1 MSSVDAPDGGRLA
14 RVIENAPVLVDELD
28 RRKAAMSPGDQ
39 QAEMA
44 FWEAAS
50 KLGVWYVVNRGT
62 RDDPRPSGFDVPG
75 TGKLLG
81 VYSTPGRAGAVAG
94 AGGTFLG
101 VPTPQALDWLASF
114 GQQGVTGIVM
124 DHPGPWIPLATLGYL
139 ERWLPAG
146 QVAVT
151 TGPVVAAPEAQA
163 AMDSY
168 LARPDDAA
176 YAEVLRRLAGESL
189 LVVIDPHGDGQSPTH
204 IVNHRDERVV
214 LAFTDSTRLTRMYD
228 GKAVDVVQRPGSELL
243 RLAAAE
249 YDAVVVDPQHPSSF
263 AANPAWI
270 RDVLG

>member
-1 MSSVDAPDGGRLA
+1 MDAPDPGRLP
-14 RVIENAPVLVDELD
+14 RVIENAPVLVEELD

-50 KLGVWYVVNRGT
+50 KLGIWYVVNRGT
-62 RDDPRPSGFDVPG
+62 QDDPRPSGFEVPG

-81 VYSTPGRAGAVAG
+81 VYSTPERAGEVAG
-94 AGGTFLG
+94 TGGTFLG

-114 GQQGVTGIVM
+114 AAQGVAGIVM

-139 ERWLPAG
+139 KRWLPAG
-146 QVAVT
+146 QAAVT
-151 TGPVVAAPEAQA
+151 TGPVVTAPAAQA

-168 LARPDDAA
+168 VAQPDDAA
-176 YAEVLRRLAGESL
+176 YAEVLRLLAGESL
-189 LVVIDPHGDGQSPTH
+189 LVVTDPRGDGQAPTH

-214 LAFTDSTRLTRMYD
+214 LAFTDATRLAAMYG
-228 GKAVDVVQRPGSELL
+228 GKAVDVRQRRGSELL
-243 RLAAAE
+243 RLVAAE

>member
-1 MSSVDAPDGGRLA
+1 MDAPDGGRLP
-14 RVIENAPVLVDELD
+14 RVIENAPVLVEELD

-39 QAEMA
+39 RAEMA

-50 KLGVWYVVNRGT
+50 KLGIWYVVNRGT
-62 RDDPRPSGFDVPG
+62 RDDPRPSGFEVPG

-81 VYSTPGRAGAVAG
+81 VYSTRERAGEVAG
-94 AGGTFLG
+94 TGSTFLG
-101 VPTPQALDWLASF
+101 VQTPQALDWLASF
-114 GQQGVTGIVM
+114 AEHGVTGIVM

-146 QVAVT
+146 QSALT
-151 TGPVVAAPEAQA
+151 TEPIVAAPAAQA

-189 LVVIDPHGDGQSPTH
+189 LVVSDPQGDGRAPTH

-214 LAFTDSTRLTRMYD
+214 LAFTDSARLTALYA
-228 GKAVDVVQRPGSELL
+228 GKAVDVRRCPGSELL
-243 RLAAAE
+243 QLVAAE